1 MSTIFN
7 GWIPV
12 TNGFGYSGDGAS
24 FTYSGKWIAPYT
36 TDTLLK
42 ARSLIDFK
50 DRFAAAA
57 TATTGTPDPVY
68 SYKKQIEHTLIPML
82 TAQRMSIVPNN
93 DTAMNSVDPVS
104 GNSTDGIWYGDSLA
118 QNTIDNAATC
128 VVAIEWMIRPV
139 NPWGINCAYVSV
151 NGTGEFQEIGA
162 SRVGWCAQDT
172 RTGSSSPLDTPGK
185 VGISVVTGATPNP
198 YTEWDYVL
206 LNPLEKGHP
215 FVEPRDVITI
225 EYPWVD
231 ATLVNQGR
239 LRTLRGKI
247 NLHDVSIYPAGSLL
261 YEGSDIESS
270 VSPLGNLG
278 YKVVH
283 HLIAKEKDF
292 NLIPIPPEKVPSG
305 STPWGK
311 LAYGW
316 ATLKPPMVTS
326 SGGSGVQPAGKDY
339 PSLPLDNKYSSY
351 LNRVYQYANFWQA
364 GVPDLFFYGFAPN
377 APTAFPAVNPW
388 T

>member
-1 MSTIFN
+1 MSVIFN

-50 DRFAAAA
+50 ARFAAAA
-57 TATTGTPDPVY
+57 TATTGTPDPAY
-68 SYKKQIEHTLIPML
+68 AYKKQVEHSLLPML

-93 DTAMNSVDPVS
+93 DFTANSLDTLT
-104 GNSTDGIWYGDSLA
+104 GNSTDGIWYGDAQA

-128 VVAIEWMIRPV
+128 VVAIEWMIKPV

-162 SRVGWCAQDT
+162 NRVGYCLQDT
-172 RTGSSSPLDTPGK
+172 RTGSGNPLDTPGK
-185 VGISVVTGATPNP
+185 VGISVVTGATPKP
-198 YTEWDYVL
+198 FAEWDYVW

-215 FVEPRDVITI
+215 LVEPRDVITI
-225 EYPWVD
+225 EFPWVD
-231 ATLVNQGR
+231 AALVNQGR

-247 NLHDVSIYPAGSLL
+247 NLRDVSIYPAGSLL

-278 YKVVH
+278 YRVVH
-283 HLIAKEKDF
+283 HLVAKEKDF
-292 NLIPIPPEKVPSG
+292 NLIPIAPEQIPSG
-305 STPWGK
+305 ATAWGK
-311 LAYGW
+311 LAWGW
-316 ATLKPPMVTS
+316 ATLRPPMVQS
-326 SGGSGVQPAGKDY
+326 SGGSGIQDAGQY

-351 LNRVYQYANFWQA
+351 HNRVYQYANFWQA
-364 GVPDLFFYGFAPN
+364 GVPDLFFYGFAPD

>member
-1 MSTIFN
+1 MSVIFN

-12 TNGFGYSGDGAS
+12 TDGFGYSGDGAS
-24 FTYSGKWIAPYT
+24 FTYTGKWIAPYT

-50 DRFAAAA
+50 ARFAAAA
-57 TATTGTPDPVY
+57 TATTGTPDPSY
-68 SYKKQIEHTLIPML
+68 AYKKQIENSLIPML
-82 TAQRMSIVPNN
+82 TAQRMSILPNN
-93 DTAMNSVDPVS
+93 DFAPNSLDS
-104 GNSTDGIWYGDSLA
+104 ITGNSTDGIWYGDSLA
-118 QNTIDNAATC
+118 QNTLDNAATC
-128 VVAIEWMIRPV
+128 IVAIEWMIKPV
-139 NPWGINCAYVSV
+139 NAWGINCAYVSV

-162 SRVGWCAQDT
+162 NRVGYCLQDT
-172 RTGSSSPLDTPGK
+172 RTGTGNPRDIPGK
-185 VGISVVTGATPNP
+185 EGISVVTGGTPNP
-198 YTEWDYVL
+198 YTAWDYVK
-206 LNPLEKGHP
+206 LEALDKGHP
-215 FVEPRDVITI
+215 MIEPRDVITI

-231 ATLVNQGR
+231 APLVNQGR

-247 NLHDVSIYPAGSLL
+247 NLRDVSIYPAGTLL

-283 HLIAKEKDF
+283 HLVAKEKDF
-292 NLIPIPPEKVPSG
+292 NLVPVAPE
-305 STPWGK
+305 STAADGTDWSK
-311 LAYGW
+311 LAWAW
-316 ATLKPPMVTS
+316 ATLRPPMVQS
-326 SGGSGVQPAGKDY
+326 SGGSGVQPAASY

-351 LNRVYQYANFWQA
+351 HNRVYQYANFWQA
-364 GVPDLFFYGFAPN
+364 GVPDLFFYGFAPD